1 MTEPLT
7 SARLSSIAYSDTIKT
22 IDKHKF
28 IKRIIK
34 EETNTSCSIYKKGKE
49 VVITFEGT
57 DSLRDLPFILDFRK
71 DLVIVEGHSGSN
83 VKIHRGF
90 LKAYMSIHED
100 IVTALKRH
108 KFDSIHCCGHSSGGA
123 LAEISVLFLK
133 NITNSVSVHTFA
145 SPRVGNYEASKLIF
159 GTCQDFK
166 RFVINGDFVPHLPPW
181 FFGYRHFSEKISLD
195 KVSSKIIDSYLFTAV
210 NNHKILNYIKSIMIW
225 TMEQKVFK
233 DK

>member
-49 VVITFEGT
+49 IVITFEGT
-57 DSLRDLPFILDFRK
+57 DSVRDLPFILNFSK
-71 DLVIVEGHSGSN
+71 DLVCVEGHNGSN

-90 LKAYMSIHED
+90 LKAYMSIHDD
-100 IVTALKRH
+100 IMEVLKRH

-123 LAEISVLFLK
+123 LSEISVLFLK
-133 NITNSVSVHTFA
+133 NITDSISVHTFA
-145 SPRVGNYEASKLIF
+145 SPRVGNHEASKLIF
-159 GTCQDFK
+159 ETCKDFK
-166 RFVINGDFVPHLPPW
+166 RFVIKGDLVPHLPPW
-181 FFGYRHFSEKISLD
+181 LFGFRHFSEQITLD
-195 KVSSKIIDSYLFTAV
+195 KVSSKIIDSYLYTAV

-225 TMEQKVFK
+225 TMEEKV